1 MLKRRPC
8 SLNDV
13 CSVLGLDAADAMVY
27 LNELKDQGVIWSEN
41 KQGKTF
47 FAAF

>member
-13 CSVLGLDAADAMVY
+13 CTALGLDAGDALAY
-27 LNELKDQGVIWSEN
+27 LDALKEQGVIWSEN

-47 FAAF
+47 FGAS